1 MKITPTSDIQ
11 IPLFQPMLITPATT
25 SKIIFKWNTIDISTL
40 CFMSNFALSATPTA
54 ANSRQA
60 RIIGELAIAKIT
72 KDATFT
78 AIIAFNIVL

>member
-1 MKITPTSDIQ
+1 
-11 IPLFQPMLITPATT
+11 
-25 SKIIFKWNTIDISTL
+25 
-40 CFMSNFALSATPTA
+40 MSNFALSATPTA